1 METVKEKCQVN
12 GPSHKP
18 VMKFHA
24 NWIEKEKATKIM
36 SEDSNHYSIIV

>member
-24 NWIEKEKATKIM
+24 SWIEEKATKIM